1 MGGRYVISEYDSFV
15 CERAV
20 PGYITLPQKTFE
32 QLEEFVLNNRTDKA
46 DALDLMSISAKKGG
60 VGKVITAKNYVGV
73 IAMTDGVT
81 IEILPKICSA
91 ENTADQVKKL
101 LVRMIRTLSD
111 VPYKTLQ
118 TSLVDTAKMN
128 VFEIYIRMFIDEVFY
143 IVKRGLRCDYQT
155 VQNNENS
162 IKGKLVFSEH
172 IKKNTTHKEKV
183 FVEYDEFTVD
193 RAENRLLKTALAYL
207 YKSTRSAKNK
217 TDLKTLLACFEGVEE
232 SPDYKKDLSMCKND
246 RNTSDYKN
254 ALIWCGV
261 FLAGKSFTSFS
272 GTNIAYALLFPME
285 TLFENYIAKL
295 MMKRLR
301 GLGYSVRTQD
311 KRYHLFEKPDK
322 KFLIKPDI
330 VVKSA
335 ADGSVF
341 LFDTKWKMLSDAAAN
356 YGISQSDMY
365 QMYAYQKKYC
375 AESVT
380 LIYPKTDRIRNGSI
394 EFRSD
399 GTVVKVRFIDLFDI
413 TGSME
418 PLINETVTG

>member
-1 MGGRYVISEYDSFV
+1 
-15 CERAV
+15 
-20 PGYITLPQKTFE
+20 
-32 QLEEFVLNNRTDKA
+32 
-46 DALDLMSISAKKGG
+46 
-60 VGKVITAKNYVGV
+60 
-73 IAMTDGVT
+73 
-81 IEILPKICSA
+81 
-91 ENTADQVKKL
+91 
-101 LVRMIRTLSD
+101 
-111 VPYKTLQ
+111 
-118 TSLVDTAKMN
+118 
-128 VFEIYIRMFIDEVFY
+128 MFIDEVFY